1 MLQLCARQEYGTF
14 SKFFAKAKKS
24 LRQTTNSEAP
34 KKMRKYLES
43 IIIIRRV
50 GLLISTLVLL
60 VVAAMGIA
68 DVNATGYRAT
78 LPGDAGNF
86 DTASLFTALTSSNDA
101 IGGNSFVRGNEGTGG
116 PDTLPGDAINF
127 ASPFT
132 MLTSSDDTIS
142 EDSFVGRDVP
152 TSYPDTLPGGAINFG
167 AASPFTLLTSSN
179 DTISGN
185 SNITGNVGIQS
196 GIFSLA
202 KNSNVIGNL
211 FYHTGVTRNISGHVS
226 GTTSLNNAAIDN
238 AFSDLQMLSDAAFA
252 EPVTPRYSTLTMV
265 NLNGSSLSITGGANE
280 KVVLRLTS
288 FVLVSSNFTLSGTAT
303 TSFIINVTG
312 NFSVT
317 NNSNI
322 ILSGVPVANVLFNI
336 RGTGSVVT
344 MGNSNISG
352 NLLALNRTVTISGN
366 TNVTGKVIANQVNIS
381 GNTNIVSPTRNR

>member
-1 MLQLCARQEYGTF
+1 M
-14 SKFFAKAKKS
+14 K
-24 LRQTTNSEAP
+24 
-34 KKMRKYLES
+34 KYLES
-43 IIIIRRV
+43 IIVIRRI
-50 GLLISTLVLL
+50 GLLTFTVLPLVML
-60 VVAAMGIA
+60 AMGIA
-68 DVNATGYRAT
+68 DVKAATGYSGT
-78 LPGDAGNF
+78 LPGDATNF
-86 DTASLFTALTSSNDA
+86 AAASPFNVLTSSYDTMS
-101 IGGNSFVRGNEGTGG
+101 GDSFVRANEGTGY
-116 PDTLPGDAINF
+116 PDTLPGGAINF
-127 ASPFT
+127 GAASPFT
-132 MLTSSDDTIS
+132 VLFPSDDTIS

-202 KNSNVIGNL
+202 KNSNIIGNL

-226 GTTSLNNAAIDN
+226 GTTSLDNAAIDN
-238 AFSDLQMLSDAAFA
+238 AFSDLQMLSDTAFA

-265 NLNGSSLSITGGANE
+265 NLNGGSLSITGGANE
-280 KVVLRLTS
+280 KVVLSLTS
-288 FVLVSSNFTLSGTAT
+288 FVLVSSNFTLSGTTT

-366 TNVTGKVIANQVNIS
+366 TNVTGKVIASQVNIS